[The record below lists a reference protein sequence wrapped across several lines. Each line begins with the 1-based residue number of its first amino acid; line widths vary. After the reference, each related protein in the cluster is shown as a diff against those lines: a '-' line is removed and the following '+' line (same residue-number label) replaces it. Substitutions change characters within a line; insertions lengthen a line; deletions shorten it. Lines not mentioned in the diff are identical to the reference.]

1 MRRLLPPLCFCAVTL
16 ALLVAPAC
24 DEATPV
30 APVGSLLTISANPA
44 QIEPFG
50 SSLITVV
57 ARKEDGTPVNPGTEV
72 IFSATLGEIAASVAT
87 DDLGVA
93 TATLTGDGR
102 VGTSTVT
109 ALSGA
114 AESVSVDIQIGS
126 FPGSIT
132 LLAQPT
138 VVTEAGAEID
148 LTATVRDE
156 AGQLLDGA
164 AVNFSTDL
172 GLLASGGSAVFTD
185 AQGAAR
191 DVLTVTGDDIEGRE
205 EESFEVRAETADQAG
220 QILTA
225 TFEVAIQRLA
235 PEASFD
241 AVEGANCSV
250 VFTNTTT
257 GRDPITFEWD
267 FDGDGIVDSTAS
279 NPTFDY
285 VNLIVDTDGDGTKCP
300 DDPDLPD
307 DTPATD
313 DTQFFTVTLTAFND
327 LGQDVFVDTVE
338 VDPN

>member
-1 MRRLLPPLCFCAVTL
+1 MLT
-16 ALLVAPAC
+16 APAC

-44 QIEPFG
+44 QIAPFG
-50 SSLITVV
+50 ASLITVV

-72 IFSATLGEIAASVAT
+72 IFSASLGEIPASVAT
-87 DDLGVA
+87 DALGVA

-114 AESVSVDIQIGS
+114 AESVSIDIQIGS

-156 AGQLLDGA
+156 AGQLLADA
-164 AVNFSTDL
+164 AVNFSADI
-172 GLLASGGSAVFTD
+172 GLLASGGSAIFTD
-185 AQGAAR
+185 ALGAAR

-205 EESFEVRAETADQAG
+205 EETFEARAETADQAG

-225 TFEVAIQRLA
+225 TFDIAVQRLA

-241 AVEGANCSV
+241 AVEGSNCSI

-257 GRDPITFEWD
+257 GREPITFEWD
-267 FDGDGIVDSTAS
+267 FDGDGLVDSEAR

-285 VNLIVDTDGDGTKCP
+285 VNLIDDTDGDGTKCP
-300 DDPDLPD
+300 DDPDLPED
-307 DTPATD
+307 ATVQTD
-313 DTQFFTVTLTAFND
+313 DNQFFTVTLTATND
-327 LGQDVFVDTVE
+327 LGQDIFVDTVE